1 MFDVR
6 DAFVGCGTFADGSYQ
21 LENEGC
27 HDRAGVE

>member
-1 MFDVR
+1 MFGVR

-27 HDRAGVE
+27 HDRTGAE